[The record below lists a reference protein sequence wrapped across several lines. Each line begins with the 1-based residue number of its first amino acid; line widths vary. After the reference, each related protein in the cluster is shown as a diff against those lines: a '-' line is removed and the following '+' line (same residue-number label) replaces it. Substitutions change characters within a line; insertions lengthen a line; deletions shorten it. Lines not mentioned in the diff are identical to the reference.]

1 MPKIKQT
8 SFIYEN
14 EDQPEEPETALL
26 RLGKNPSPADA
37 ASPLSYINDLDNQ
50 IRLNSQESPV

>member
-50 IRLNSQESPV
+50 IRLNSQE